1 LKMINK
7 MKSVSAL
14 CCALAIGVNA
24 AEEVNTKV
32 PASKNDKVKIKQTDS
47 KSLTLEEAF
56 KNGKIKGTVGSY
68 GEYTDFNHGGDDK
81 NFGWL
86 TGYLELKYETARWN
100 NLKLGAKF
108 VAHEQFAD
116 NSEYSGTMYDKDIE
130 DKVGLAELYLDYA
143 FSDKTTI
150 RLGRFDHKK
159 ISHIDDA
166 QAQGG
171 YLQFKEIENLD
182 IVIGA
187 INKFAEMDYDD
198 METFSRDDESQDL
211 GSSDEYG
218 DSDNLLWFAEATYKL
233 GIVELNPFLYYQ
245 GGYATVYGMDTVLE
259 GKVAD
264 STKLG
269 MNIFAYGVDADT
281 SSSSKY
287 AGQKDGYGFNL
298 EPFAKVSDW
307 KFSVGFA
314 GLGGSHETSVNKP
327 EWFRDYLTGFDQD
340 KSYNAQGV
348 NALYAKVAWKKGDW
362 KAHVY
367 YGHYTYDRYTGSS
380 KDQQSASELELQ
392 ATYKIMKNLDLNV
405 RGFNVAFDDSKAD
418 DYQKIET
425 RLRYKF

>member
-1 LKMINK
+1 
-7 MKSVSAL
+7 MKKRIKTVSAL

-24 AEEVNTKV
+24 AEKTNVKEPVTSKTKEKSV
-32 PASKNDKVKIKQTDS
+32 QSQS
-47 KSLTLEEAF
+47 KSLTLAEAF

-68 GEYTDFNHGGDDK
+68 GEYTDYNHGGAKKDY
-81 NFGWL
+81 GWL

-108 VAHEQFAD
+108 VAHEQLAD
-116 NSEYSGTMYDKDIE
+116 NSEHSGKKYDKDIE

-143 FSDKTTI
+143 FTEKTTI
-150 RLGRFDHKK
+150 RLGRFNHKK
-159 ISHIDDA
+159 LTHIDDS
-166 QAQGG
+166 QSQGG
-171 YLQFKEIENLD
+171 YLQFKEIDNLD

-198 METFSRDDESQDL
+198 METFSRDSESQDL
-211 GSSDEYG
+211 SSDKYG
-218 DSDNLLWFAEATYKL
+218 DSDDILWFAEATYKL
-233 GIVELNPFLYYQ
+233 GIIELNPFLYYQ

-259 GKVAD
+259 GKVAE

-281 SSSSKY
+281 STGSKF
-287 AGQKDGYGFNL
+287 AGKKDGYGFNL
-298 EPFAKVSDW
+298 EPFVKVSDW
-307 KFSVGFA
+307 KLSVGFA
-314 GLGGSHETSVNKP
+314 GLGGSSEGSVNKP
-327 EWFRDYLTGFDQD
+327 AWFRDYLTGFDQD

-348 NALYAKVAWKKGDW
+348 KALYAKVAWKNGDW

-367 YGHYTYDRYTGSS
+367 YGHYTYDEYTTNS
-380 KDQQSASELELQ
+380 KNQHSASELEVQ
-392 ATYKIMKNLDLNV
+392 ATYKILKNLDLNV
-405 RGFNVAFDDSKAD
+405 RGFNVAFDDSNAH